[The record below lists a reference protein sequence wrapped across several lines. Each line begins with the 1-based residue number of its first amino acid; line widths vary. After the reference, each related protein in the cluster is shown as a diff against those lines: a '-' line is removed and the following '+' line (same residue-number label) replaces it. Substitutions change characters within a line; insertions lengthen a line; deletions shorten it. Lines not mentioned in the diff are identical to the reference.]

1 MNKMVK
7 QRGAIGYTFN
17 NTGKSYQPFSKL
29 LKNASPW
36 FNLIKEVNI
45 NPTPSLISYRTVF
58 DRQMG
63 EFTPRVINAFDG
75 TTDKAETTF
84 NKYFTMSR
92 LFNMRWPMTRSL
104 NMDFSS

>member
-1 MNKMVK
+1 MN
-7 QRGAIGYTFN
+7 F
-17 NTGKSYQPFSKL
+17 
-29 LKNASPW
+29 
-36 FNLIKEVNI
+36 

-63 EFTPRVINAFDG
+63 EFTPRVINSFDG

-84 NKYFTMSR
+84 DKYFTMSR

-104 NMDFSS
+104 NVDFAANLNSRIDEPDGKIDTQAKKDSLMAYAY